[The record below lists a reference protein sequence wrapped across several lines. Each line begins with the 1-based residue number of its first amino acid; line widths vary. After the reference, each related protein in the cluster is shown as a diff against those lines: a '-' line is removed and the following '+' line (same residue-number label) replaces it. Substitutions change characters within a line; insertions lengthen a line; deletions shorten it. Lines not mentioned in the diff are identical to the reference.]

1 MGRYVFT
8 RLNFVGSVFADGALL
23 LLVDSTAFNSQEKE
37 KMTKLSILKDY
48 IMRIILICI
57 FSLTD

>member
-23 LLVDSTAFNSQEKE
+23 LLVDSTAFNSQEK
-37 KMTKLSILKDY
+37 KRKD
-48 IMRIILICI
+48 
-57 FSLTD
+57 D